1 VSAHE
6 DEFDAHPE
14 YIDMMVHG
22 VTTIEMT
29 IEITV
34 LSMFTEDEVDTFRE
48 QVINMLSDM
57 SDLVHE
63 VKMTSVHATRLH
75 ALVMTWDSEVNEVKL
90 ITPEIREATP
100 AIRGNEGKPLNEHII
115 TAKFF
120 TPWSNWTW
128 YMTEL
133 DNDEDYA
140 FGYVV
145 GLDSEL
151 GYFSISELEALR
163 SPSGRLTVERDLH
176 FGKHTLAEVV
186 NGARP

>member
-1 VSAHE
+1 
-6 DEFDAHPE
+6 
-14 YIDMMVHG
+14 
-22 VTTIEMT
+22 
-29 IEITV
+29 
-34 LSMFTEDEVDTFRE
+34 
-48 QVINMLSDM
+48 
-57 SDLVHE
+57 
-63 VKMTSVHATRLH
+63 
-75 ALVMTWDSEVNEVKL
+75 VKL
-90 ITPEIREATP
+90 ITPELADMTP

-133 DNDEDYA
+133 AMDKDYA

-151 GYFSISELEALR
+151 GYFSIRELEALR
-163 SPSGRLTVERDLH
+163 GPGRITIERDLY